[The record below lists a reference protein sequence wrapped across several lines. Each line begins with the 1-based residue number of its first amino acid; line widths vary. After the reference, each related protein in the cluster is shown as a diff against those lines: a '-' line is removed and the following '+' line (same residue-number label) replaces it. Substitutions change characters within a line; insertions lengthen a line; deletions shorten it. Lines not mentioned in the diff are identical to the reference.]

1 MPGDAEPLRL
11 QILGPAP
18 AVPVE
23 YSLTPGQTLFLGRE
37 HGCQVLIQG
46 DPQISRRHLE
56 LVVAPGQ
63 ISVRRLPQ
71 ARNPLFFSGAE
82 TEHCL
87 VLPGEQFVVGSTCCR
102 LLAGASGPASPHS
115 GTPVEE
121 VAFTPAALAQVA
133 YRDAERRLDALT
145 QLPALI
151 HGAPSET
158 ELQRRLAQVLLAGV
172 PRAEVAGVVAAPRGG
187 SIRWLESVRRHETAG
202 TAPLSQRLARGAI
215 VERRQTLLHVW
226 ERTQPSTDYTTLL
239 DCDWALC
246 TPVEGAGEEPW
257 GLYLAGRLDGNG
269 RETATADLRTE
280 AKFVGLMA
288 EIVGSIRQLSALER
302 RQAGLRKFLPP
313 SVLTAMGDETDPD
326 RLSPRESLVTVLFC
340 DLRGF
345 SRRAESARN
354 DLPAL
359 LKRVSEALGVMTSC
373 ISHEGGVIG
382 DFQGDAAMGFWGW
395 PVSAAEDGLHAC
407 RAALAIRRAFHQ
419 ARATPGH
426 PLADFRVGIGLAQGR
441 AVAGRIGTEEHFVFT
456 AFGPV
461 VNLASRL
468 EGQSRT
474 LRVPIVIDES
484 LATAV
489 RAQLPPGEARLRRL
503 ARILPLG
510 LDTPTLV
517 HELLPGEG
525 PDCPLTTDH
534 LQAYD
539 QAVDQFLAGDW
550 ERAWA
555 TLRAL
560 PAEDEAQDFL
570 TLQITQHNRQPPADW
585 NGIIRMTAK

>member
-11 QILGPAP
+11 QILVPGPAGP
-18 AVPVE
+18 LE
-23 YSLTPGQTLFLGRE
+23 YSLTPGQTLGVGRDPRCE
-37 HGCQVLIQG
+37 VCVSG

-56 LVVAPGQ
+56 IVVEAGQ
-63 ISVRRLPQ
+63 ITVRRLAA
-71 ARNPLFFSGAE
+71 ARNPLFFQGQE
-82 TEHCL
+82 IEHC
-87 VLPGEQFVVGSTCCR
+87 VVVPGGQFVVGATCCR
-102 LLAGASGPASPHS
+102 LLAGDSGPASPHA
-115 GTPVEE
+115 GTPIEE

-133 YRDAERRLDALT
+133 YRDADRRLDALT

-151 HGAPSET
+151 HGAPSES

-187 SIRWLESVRRHETAG
+187 PIRWLESVRRHETAG
-202 TAPLSQRLARGAI
+202 PAPLSPRLARAAV
-215 VERRQTLLHVW
+215 VERKQTLLHVW
-226 ERTQPSTDYTTLL
+226 ERAQPSTDYTTLQ

-246 TPVEGAGEEPW
+246 TPVEGTGEEPW
-257 GLYLAGRLDGNG
+257 GLYLAGRLDGLG
-269 RETATADLRTE
+269 RQTAATDLRTE

-313 SVLTAMGDETDPD
+313 SVLTAMGDDPNPD
-326 RLSPRESLVTVLFC
+326 RLAPRESLVTVLFC

-345 SRRAESARN
+345 SRKAESARN

-359 LKRVSEALGVMTSC
+359 LQRVSEALGVMTSC
-373 ISHEGGVIG
+373 ISREGGVIG

-395 PVSAAEDGLHAC
+395 PVAAADDGLRAC

-426 PLADFRVGIGLAQGR
+426 PLADFRVGIGLAQGQ

-474 LRVPIVIDES
+474 LRVPIVLDEQ
-484 LATAV
+484 LASAV

-525 PDCPLTTDH
+525 PDCPLTSAH

-550 ERAWA
+550 ERAWS

-570 TLQITQHNRQPPADW
+570 ALQITQHNRQPPADW
-585 NGIIRMTAK
+585 NGIIRITTK

>member
-1 MPGDAEPLRL
+1 MPADPGPLRL
-11 QILGPAP
+11 QVIRPAP
-18 AVPVE
+18 GGPTE
-23 YSLTPGQTLFLGRE
+23 YSLVPGQKLCLGRDPQCE
-37 HGCQVLIQG
+37 VVVAG

-56 LVVAPGQ
+56 IVVAANQ
-63 ISVRRLPQ
+63 IAVRLLDQ
-71 ARNPLFFSGAE
+71 AKNPLFYGGHE
-82 TEHCL
+82 TRQC
-87 VLPGEQFVVGSTCCR
+87 VVTPGRQFVVGATCCR
-102 LLAGASGPASPHS
+102 LTSTMTAAASPPS
-115 GTPVEE
+115 GSPIEE
-121 VAFTPAALAQVA
+121 VSFSPAALAQVV
-133 YRDAERRLDALT
+133 YRDADRRLDALT

-151 HGAPSET
+151 HGAPSEA

-172 PRAEVAGVVAAPRGG
+172 PRAEVAGVVSASPGG
-187 SIRWLESVRRHETAG
+187 AIRWLESVRRHETSG
-202 TAPLSQRLARGAI
+202 MVPLSQRLARTAI
-215 VERRQTLLHVW
+215 VERRQTVLHVW
-226 ERTQPSTDYTTLL
+226 ERTQPSSDYTTLQE
-239 DCDWALC
+239 CDWALC
-246 TPVEGAGEEPW
+246 APVAGTTTEPW
-257 GLYLAGRLDGNG
+257 GLYLAGRLEGTG
-269 RETATADLRTE
+269 RENASNDLRAE

-313 SVLTAMGDETDPD
+313 SVLAAMGDDTDPD

-359 LKRVSEALGVMTSC
+359 LQRVSEALGVMTSC

-395 PVSAAEDGLHAC
+395 PVPAADDGLRAC

-474 LRVPIVIDES
+474 LRVPIVIDEA

-489 RAQLPPGEARLRRL
+489 RDQLPPREARLRCL

-525 PDCPLTTDH
+525 PDCPLTTAH

-550 ERAWA
+550 ERAWS

-570 TLQITQHNRQPPADW
+570 TLQITQNNRQPPADW
-585 NGIIRMTAK
+585 TGVIRMTAK

>member
-1 MPGDAEPLRL
+1 
-11 QILGPAP
+11 
-18 AVPVE
+18 
-23 YSLTPGQTLFLGRE
+23 
-37 HGCQVLIQG
+37 
-46 DPQISRRHLE
+46 
-56 LVVAPGQ
+56 
-63 ISVRRLPQ
+63 
-71 ARNPLFFSGAE
+71 
-82 TEHCL
+82 
-87 VLPGEQFVVGSTCCR
+87 
-102 LLAGASGPASPHS
+102 
-115 GTPVEE
+115 
-121 VAFTPAALAQVA
+121 
-133 YRDAERRLDALT
+133 
-145 QLPALI
+145 
-151 HGAPSET
+151 
-158 ELQRRLAQVLLAGV
+158 
-172 PRAEVAGVVAAPRGG
+172 
-187 SIRWLESVRRHETAG
+187 
-202 TAPLSQRLARGAI
+202 
-215 VERRQTLLHVW
+215 LHVW

>member
-1 MPGDAEPLRL
+1 MAADARPLRL
-11 QILGPAP
+11 QIISPATPGPA
-18 AVPVE
+18 E
-23 YSLTPGQTLFLGRE
+23 YSLTPGQKLCLGRDPQ
-37 HGCQVLIQG
+37 CDVSVTG

-56 LVVAPGQ
+56 IVVLENQ
-63 ISVRRLPQ
+63 IEVRLLPQ
-71 ARNPLFFSGAE
+71 AKNPLFFGGNE
-82 TEHCL
+82 TRQC
-87 VLPGEQFVVGSTCCR
+87 VVTPGGQFVVGSTCCR
-102 LLAGASGPASPHS
+102 LTTTAAEPASPQS
-115 GTPVEE
+115 ASPIEE
-121 VAFTPAALAQVA
+121 IAFSPAVLAQVA
-133 YRDAERRLDALT
+133 YRDADRRLDALT

-172 PRAEVAGVVAAPRGG
+172 PRSEVAGVVAASRQEP
-187 SIRWLESVRRHETAG
+187 IRWLESVRRHETAG
-202 TAPLSQRLARGAI
+202 TASLSQRLARTAI
-215 VERRQTLLHVW
+215 VERRQTVLHIW
-226 ERTQPSTDYTTLL
+226 ERSQPSSDYTTLQE
-239 DCDWALC
+239 CDWALC
-246 TPVEGAGEEPW
+246 APVAGTSDEAW
-257 GLYLAGRLDGNG
+257 GLYLAGRLEGTG
-269 RETATADLRTE
+269 RDTAATDLRVE

-313 SVLTAMGDETDPD
+313 AVLTAMGDDTDPD
-326 RLSPRESLVTVLFC
+326 RLLPRESLVTVLFC

-345 SRRAESARN
+345 SRRAELSRD

-359 LKRVSEALGVMTSC
+359 LQRVSDALGVMTSC
-373 ISHEGGVIG
+373 ISREGGVIG

-395 PVSAAEDGLHAC
+395 PVAAPDDGLRAC
-407 RAALAIRRAFHQ
+407 RAALAIRREFHH

-474 LRVPIVIDES
+474 LRVPIVIDER
-484 LATAV
+484 LAAAV
-489 RAQLPPGEARLRRL
+489 RDQLPPAEARLRRL

-510 LDTPTLV
+510 LDTPKLV

-525 PDCPLTTDH
+525 PDCPLTTAH

-539 QAVDQFLAGDW
+539 RAVDQFLAGDW
-550 ERAWA
+550 DQAWS

-570 TLQITQHNRQPPADW
+570 TLQITQNNRQPPADW
-585 NGIIRMTAK
+585 NGVIRMTAK

>member
-1 MPGDAEPLRL
+1 MRADGAPLRL
-11 QILGPAP
+11 QVIGPAP
-18 AVPVE
+18 GVPVDYE
-23 YSLTPGQTLFLGRE
+23 LSPGQRLILGRE
-37 HGCQVLIQG
+37 SQCDVMVPG
-46 DPQISRRHLE
+46 DPQVSRRHLE
-56 LVVAPGQ
+56 IVVEASQ
-63 ISVRRLPQ
+63 IEVRLLPQ
-71 ARNPLFFSGAE
+71 AKNPLFFEGQE
-82 TEHCL
+82 TRQC
-87 VLPGEQFVVGSTCCR
+87 VVTPGGQFVVGATCCR
-102 LLAGASGPASPHS
+102 LTSPTGPLASPPS
-115 GTPVEE
+115 GSPIEE
-121 VAFTPAALAQVA
+121 VAFSPAALAQVA
-133 YRDAERRLDALT
+133 YRDADRRLDALT

-151 HGAPSET
+151 HGAPSEP

-172 PRAEVAGVVAAPRGG
+172 PRCEVAGVVAVPRNGP
-187 SIRWLESVRRHETAG
+187 IRWLESVRRHETAG
-202 TAPLSQRLARGAI
+202 TVPLSQRLARGAL
-215 VERRQTLLHVW
+215 VERKQTLLHVW
-226 ERTQPSTDYTTLL
+226 ERAQPSTDYTTLL

-246 TPVEGAGEEPW
+246 TPVEGVGEEPW

-269 RETATADLRTE
+269 RETVAADLRTE

-313 SVLTAMGDETDPD
+313 SVLTAMGDDTDPD
-326 RLSPRESLVTVLFC
+326 RLLPRESLVTVLFC

-359 LKRVSEALGVMTSC
+359 LQRVSEALGVMTSC
-373 ISHEGGVIG
+373 ISREGGVIG

-395 PVSAAEDGLHAC
+395 PVPAVDDGLRAC
-407 RAALAIRRAFHQ
+407 RAALAIRREFHR

-426 PLADFRVGIGLAQGR
+426 PLADFRVGLGLAQGR

-474 LRVPIVIDES
+474 LRVPIVIDEA

-489 RAQLPPGEARLRRL
+489 RDQLPPDEARLRRL
-503 ARILPLG
+503 ARILPVG

-525 PDCPLTTDH
+525 PDCPLTTAH
-534 LQAYD
+534 LLAYD
-539 QAVDQFLAGDW
+539 RAVDQFLAGNWDQ
-550 ERAWA
+550 AWS

-560 PAEDEAQDFL
+560 PAEDQAQDFL
-570 TLQITQHNRQPPADW
+570 TLQITQNNRQPPADW
-585 NGIIRMTAK
+585 TGVIRMTAK